1 MKITHKIQ
9 ETFQSLKSNFTQGIF
24 TYDSSL
30 AKSQEPRAKSQEPRA
45 KSQEPRAK
53 SQDGDYVIHSPN
65 PLWQSFRKGLMMG
78 FGIMLGMFG
87 TGVMAVAVTGT
98 IKTWTAN
105 EKLTASDLNTTI
117 ASLKTAIESIPNWTK
132 NGTSVYYNDGN
143 VGIGT
148 SSPTEKLQVNG
159 NLLVN
164 GNITSLNT
172 GQKIVAYPT
181 LSAGNPDYTWSGQTT
196 TGMFLPASGQ
206 IGFSTGGSEKV
217 RIDGNGNVGIGII
230 NPTSKLHIETP
241 GSSSPI
247 KLMDI
252 YTSSFGNVTNSENSY
267 YLKIGESSGTIMIVK
282 GSGKVG
288 IGTAS
293 PSYTL
298 HVNGSV
304 AGTSAYNNLSDGRY
318 KENIQPIPNALD
330 KIEKLRGVTY
340 TWKQKENKELNLKEG
355 RDLGFIGQEVEKILP
370 EAVSE
375 DDKGI
380 LSLAYS
386 NIIPVI
392 VEAIKELKRNQNERN
407 EDLYLRLR
415 SVSEEN
421 TELKTRYTT
430 LLDDHTKLKS
440 ENKKIQ
446 EQLNELRKENSE
458 FKMSV
463 LEELKQIKEMRYAK
477 KSFLFQF

>member
-1 MKITHKIQ
+1 MLHVYRTGYNAIGISGDGTSATDLLLIT
-9 ETFQSLKSNFTQGIF
+9 KSSSSA
-24 TYDSSL
+24 SSL
-30 AKSQEPRAKSQEPRA
+30 ESATSKGWAISGR
-45 KSQEPRAK
+45 
-53 SQDGDYVIHSPN
+53 GDSMTGG
-65 PLWQSFRKGLMMG
+65 QS
-78 FGIMLGMFG
+78 
-87 TGVMAVAVTGT
+87 
-98 IKTWTAN
+98 N
-105 EKLTASDLNTTI
+105 DLQFI
-117 ASLKTAIESIPNWTK
+117 YF
-132 NGTSVYYNDGN
+132 NGTNYNPMMAIDSATGY

-148 SSPTEKLQVNG
+148 
-159 NLLVN
+159 
-164 GNITSLNT
+164 
-172 GQKIVAYPT
+172 
-181 LSAGNPDYTWSGQTT
+181 
-196 TGMFLPASGQ
+196 
-206 IGFSTGGSEKV
+206 
-217 RIDGNGNVGIGII
+217 
-230 NPTSKLHIETP
+230 P
-241 GSSSPI
+241 G
-247 KLMDI
+247 
-252 YTSSFGNVTNSENSY
+252 
-267 YLKIGESSGTIMIVK
+267 
-282 GSGKVG
+282 
-288 IGTAS
+288 